1 MKLIDTNPQSENDVL
16 VMFPAA
22 KNFPVEEE
30 RTAKAP
36 TPLNKL
42 IEEFEEQVA
51 LQKEQE
57 KRPVMNIPSKEG
69 IESIKTRRSCNTAIE
84 IRLAALEEIEQRL
97 KFYLEDIGTA
107 KRKV

>member
-1 MKLIDTNPQSENDVL
+1 MKQSESNTKSENDVL
-16 VMFPAA
+16 VMFPAS
-22 KNFPVEEE
+22 KHFPVED

-51 LQKEQE
+51 LEQEKE

-97 KFYLEDIGTA
+97 KFYLDDIGTA